1 MALEIS
7 KTFVVKT
14 SPAAAWAFLT
24 DPQRVVRCLPGAALT
39 GQVGEQTYAGTI
51 TVKVGP
57 VTATYKGTLR
67 FERLDAATWTAEMVG
82 SGQDVRGKGGAD
94 IRMSS
99 RLVER
104 APGETEVSVIS
115 EVNVMGLLAQ
125 FGRGLIQDVSDQ
137 LFQTFANAARAELEA
152 ASGAPGPAVGPS
164 STAAAGAATAVE
176 PAGAPPIDALT
187 LGSTAVAR
195 AAGRAARRPLVW
207 TVGLL
212 VLLIIL
218 WALRR

>member
-104 APGETEVSVIS
+104 APGETEVSVVS
-115 EVNVMGLLAQ
+115 EVNVVGVLAQ

-152 ASGAPGPAVGPS
+152 GSGAPGLAVPS
-164 STAAAGAATAVE
+164 STTAAGAATAVE

-207 TVGLL
+207 TVVLL
-212 VLLIIL
+212 LLLIIL
-218 WALRR
+218 WFLRR

>member
-7 KTFVVKT
+7 KTFVVKA

-51 TVKVGP
+51 TIKVGP

-67 FERLDAATWTAEMVG
+67 FERLDAATWTAEIVG

-94 IRMSS
+94 IRMRS

-104 APGETEVSVIS
+104 APGETEIS
-115 EVNVMGLLAQ
+115 ITSKVNVMGVLAQ
-125 FGRGLIQDVSDQ
+125 FGRGMIQDVSDQ
-137 LFQTFANAARAELEA
+137 LFQTFANAVRAELEA
-152 ASGAPGPAVGPS
+152 ASGGPGPAVVPS
-164 STAAAGAATAVE
+164 STTPAGAAAVE
-176 PAGAPPIDALT
+176 PAAAPPIDALT

-195 AAGRAARRPLVW
+195 AAGRAARRPWVW
-207 TVGLL
+207 SV
-212 VLLIIL
+212 VLLLFLIG
-218 WALRR
+218 WWFLRR